1 MTATIEQVQSD
12 WLNLIALA
20 QRGEEVV
27 ITSQGRAIV
36 RLTGIA
42 ANPAS
47 PNRQAWLAKLAGLRE
62 SMATGKLAPTTEE
75 MLNDLRSER
84 G

>member
-1 MTATIEQVQSD
+1 MTATLEQVQAD
-12 WLNLIALA
+12 CLNLIALA

-42 ANPAS
+42 ARPGTL
-47 PNRQAWLAKLAGLRE
+47 NRQAWLARLASLRA
-62 SMATGKLAPTTEE
+62 STATGRTTSPSEAILEE
-75 MLNDLRSER
+75 LRAER

>member
-1 MTATIEQVQSD
+1 MTATLEQVQAD
-12 WLNLIALA
+12 CLNLIALA

-36 RLTGIA
+36 RFTGIA
-42 ANPAS
+42 ARPVN
-47 PNRQAWLAKLAGLRE
+47 PNRQAWLAKLASLRA
-62 SMATGKLAPTTEE
+62 STATGRTTATSEAI
-75 MLNDLRSER
+75 LDDLRAER

>member
-1 MTATIEQVQSD
+1 MTATIEQVQAD
-12 WLNLIALA
+12 CLNLIALA

-36 RLTGIA
+36 KLTGIA
-42 ANPAS
+42 ARPAGT
-47 PNRQAWLAKLAGLRE
+47 NRQAWLAKLSRLRE
-62 SMATGKLAPTTEE
+62 STATGRTSPTSEAI
-75 MLNDLRSER
+75 LDDLRSER